1 MCSWRQPANRRGT
14 QQTNALLQPTSF
26 CVNWRN
32 ERSLTRLPS
41 LSAFYSS
48 KVLPWHDQKCETTG
62 CKHDTHGPHT
72 QLRMSSLKQTEER
85 SQSLEPRPSG
95 TGSVQKQHHSPLC
108 TKSKHQGYAVCLLCF
123 RHCNLDLCV
132 WVAKKNPSSLSK
144 CFPRN
149 RPWLDH
155 GWFWVLGDAVVSNTY
170 SRICFVSQTWRCTP
184 YLICLSTSEN
194 RGYYEDICFFL
205 EGRGKLA
212 TNY

>member
-1 MCSWRQPANRRGT
+1 MCSWRQPANRRGKH
-14 QQTNALLQPTSF
+14 QTNALFQPTSF

-132 WVAKKNPSSLSK
+132 WVAKKPHHHYQNVSPETGPTRS
-144 CFPRN
+144 
-149 RPWLDH
+149 WV
-155 GWFWVLGDAVVSNTY
+155 VLGFRRCCRVKHLFKDLLCVSDVALHAI
-170 SRICFVSQTWRCTP
+170 SD
-184 YLICLSTSEN
+184 LSFNLTKI
-194 RGYYEDICFFL
+194 EDIMKTFVFW
-205 EGRGKLA
+205 GRGKLA